1 MTSIMYLCS
10 KTTICISISRPY
22 VLMPDRVENSLA
34 CERCNK
40 FSADTG
46 SLASDHKTQHNEWE
60 RGSGSSWPD
69 YRYW

>member
-46 SLASDHKTQHNEWE
+46 SLASDHKTQAQ
-60 RGSGSSWPD
+60 
-69 YRYW
+69 